1 MPSERGVKKLTDT
14 RWSVSRPLA
23 LPSTCLLLG
32 AIQPVV
38 LLTGVLYQATICCG
52 SVQKFVATIVNVGR
66 SPTVYVFTCW
76 CLA

>member
-1 MPSERGVKKLTDT
+1 MKPEKLTDAC
-14 RWSVSRPLA
+14 WSVSRPLA
-23 LPSTCLLLG
+23 LPSTHLLLG

-38 LLTGVLYQATICCG
+38 LLTGVLNQATICCG
-52 SVQKFVATIVNVGR
+52 SVQEFIATIVNVGR